1 MKKRWF
7 TLIEMLIV
15 IVIIGILAGALI
27 PRIWNARDKAQDVAN
42 TANVNALTSAAMQA
56 LIDHRVPCT
65 CTEADDGSVSNC
77 TVQWDRLGDY
87 WITTFTN
94 AANYHCR
101 TVLTDHVIVWY
112 DDMRVET
119 NNNCLED
126 EIQDAL
132 DANANQ
138 SDILEFVGRTPD
150 DDEVDNDVYC
160 LAQ

>member
-56 LIDHRVPCT
+56 IIDERTPCA
-65 CTEADDGSVSNC
+65 ADD
-77 TVQWDRLGDY
+77 TVNWDRLADY
-87 WITTFTN
+87 WITRFN
-94 AANYHCR
+94 NDENYHCR
-101 TVLTDHVIVWY
+101 VVLTDHVIVWF
-112 DDMRVET
+112 DNMRVET
-119 NNNCLED
+119 NYNCLESQ
-126 EIQDAL
+126 ITAAL
-132 DANANQ
+132 AEGANQ
-138 SDILEFVGRTPD
+138 STILWFVGRTNPEEPTEED
-150 DDEVDNDVYC
+150 PANDVYC